1 VAIFHAKWILWI
13 FTGTKMTNQI
23 RLFVF
28 FLALIA
34 AGVAIWV
41 TRVDPGVKA
50 SAEGVELNTLEQ
62 RFSYAA
68 GYTFA
73 KQMTSQ
79 PIQLE
84 REVLISAIEDIL
96 DEKEPQMTVETM
108 ADTLAEARQH
118 LAKLALDRMNKKLE
132 DNKKFLAENK
142 TKPGVTELPS
152 GLQYIVIH
160 AGEGESP
167 ATDSNVTVHY
177 RGSFLDGREFDSST
191 RHGSEPV
198 TFNLG
203 RVVPGFRE
211 AISMMKPGGKW
222 KVFMPSDL
230 AYGPQGA
237 PPTIGPNETLIF
249 EIELI
254 SFAAPEKEEGA
265 VAEKKDA
272 G

>member
-1 VAIFHAKWILWI
+1 
-13 FTGTKMTNQI
+13 MTRTL
-23 RLFVF
+23 RLFIALSS
-28 FLALIA
+28 LAM
-34 AGVAIWV
+34 AGFAQ
-41 TRVDPGVKA
+41 A
-50 SAEGVELNTLEQ
+50 VELKTLEQ

-84 REVLISAIEDIL
+84 REVMIAAIEDIL
-96 DEKEPQMTVETM
+96 DGKEPQMSVEAM
-108 ADTLAEARQH
+108 ADTLAEARQY
-118 LAKLALDRMNKKLE
+118 LAKLAEERMQKKLE

-142 TKPGVTELPS
+142 KKAGVTELPS
-152 GLQYIVIH
+152 GLQYIVVQT
-160 AGEGESP
+160 GKGESP
-167 ATDSNVTVHY
+167 KEDSNVTVHY
-177 RGSFLDGREFDSST
+177 RGTFLNGEEFDSSA

-203 RVVPGFRE
+203 KVIPGFRE
-211 AISMMKPGGKW
+211 AISRMQPGAKW
-222 KVFMPSDL
+222 QIFIPSDL

-237 PPTIGPNETLIF
+237 PPTIGPNEALIF
-249 EIELI
+249 EIELV
-254 SFAAPEKEEGA
+254 SFAAPDEEKDA